1 MKNVMI
7 ARYDISYIE
16 KVFAPEDRVERIY
29 INFCNPWTKRPKYA
43 KRRLTHPRQLMQ
55 YRDFLVDGGEIWFK
69 TDDTALFTESM
80 PYFDACGFELRYLTS
95 DLHAAGV
102 TPNYISE
109 HEMKFTALG
118 VPIKFARFAK
128 KPGRVELDP
137 VRWVMPGAFARLREA
152 DETDEE

>member
-1 MKNVMI
+1 MPVC
-7 ARYDISYIE
+7 DITPGI
-16 KVFAPEDRVERIY
+16 
-29 INFCNPWTKRPKYA
+29 
-43 KRRLTHPRQLMQ
+43 
-55 YRDFLVDGGEIWFK
+55 
-69 TDDTALFTESM
+69 TAHTFPISFTTTESL

-128 KPGRVELDP
+128 KPGRVEIDP
-137 VRWVMPGAFARLREA
+137 VRWVMPGAFARLRQQQESEE
-152 DETDEE
+152 ETEE

>member
-1 MKNVMI
+1 
-7 ARYDISYIE
+7 
-16 KVFAPEDRVERIY
+16 
-29 INFCNPWTKRPKYA
+29 
-43 KRRLTHPRQLMQ
+43 MQ

-69 TDDTALFTESM
+69 TDDTALFTESL
-80 PYFDACGFELRYLTS
+80 PYFDACGFELWYLTS

-128 KPGRVELDP
+128 KPGRVEIDP
-137 VRWVMPGAFARLREA
+137 VRWVMPGAFARLRQQQESEE
-152 DETDEE
+152 ETEE

>member
-1 MKNVMI
+1 M
-7 ARYDISYIE
+7 
-16 KVFAPEDRVERIY
+16 
-29 INFCNPWTKRPKYA
+29 
-43 KRRLTHPRQLMQ
+43 
-55 YRDFLVDGGEIWFK
+55 DGGEIWFK

-137 VRWVMPGAFARLREA
+137 VRWVMPGAFAPPARSGRSRRGITKDKRRDAPCLP
-152 DETDEE
+152 